1 MQPQVPLLHIGPPE
15 PLCEQSLPH
24 APQLVVEVLRLMQ
37 TPLQLE
43 FGSLQPQV
51 PLRHSVPK
59 PEVRQLLPHVPQLAT
74 LFDVLTQELLHTT

>member
-1 MQPQVPLLHIGPPE
+1 
-15 PLCEQSLPH
+15 
-24 APQLVVEVLRLMQ
+24 MQ